1 VLIAVAVFEVE
12 PKERDAFLAARHQSM
27 RLSRA
32 EPGCL
37 EFLYSADPLEPG
49 RVVLFERWESQE
61 HLDAHVAG
69 LATRPKQPGAAPM
82 PAPTSVVIYEAVER
96 PRGGAAS

>member
-1 VLIAVAVFEVE
+1 VLIAVAVFEIA
-12 PKERDAFLAARHQSM
+12 PHERDAFLAARHESM

-32 EPGCL
+32 EPGCV

-49 RVVLFERWESQE
+49 RVVLFERWESQA

-69 LATRPKQPGAAPM
+69 LANRPKQPGAAPM
-82 PAPTSVVIYEAVER
+82 PAPSSVVIYEAVER
-96 PRGGAAS
+96 PRAG